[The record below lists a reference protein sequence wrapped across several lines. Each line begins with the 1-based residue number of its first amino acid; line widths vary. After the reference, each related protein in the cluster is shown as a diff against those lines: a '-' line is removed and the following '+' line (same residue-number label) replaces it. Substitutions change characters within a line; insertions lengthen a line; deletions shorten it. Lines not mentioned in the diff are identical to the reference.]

1 MTPTDRK
8 RWDMP
13 LIVIHRGVD
22 FSVYKE
28 DCMLDM
34 FTIATVWLALA
45 VVSTILAN
53 RLKISMALM
62 EICVGAATGYL
73 AARFFDPDI
82 LRPNAEW
89 MKFIAGSGAVLLTF
103 LAGAELDPAAMKTKV
118 REVTLVG
125 IMGFLAPF
133 LGCSALAF
141 FVLGWDPRASLLAGI
156 ALSTTSMAVVYA
168 VMLEYGFNKTE
179 YGKGILG
186 ACFINDLG
194 TVIVLGLIFA
204 PFTFRTVIL
213 VAACAS
219 LFFILSPVTA
229 RLTRVYGNRT
239 AAIRTKWI
247 VFVLFGLG
255 ALSLWAESEPVLP
268 AYIAGMVL
276 AGSVARDEFFIRRL
290 RTLTIGFLTP
300 IYFLRA
306 GYLVSIPAVLAA
318 PLVFLALFAGKVA
331 SKIFGLYPVIGRFR
345 ESKKERWY
353 YTLLMST
360 GLTFGSISALY
371 GLTHGIISRDQYS
384 FLIAAVIGSAVIP
397 TMIANMAFLPE
408 HLLEAPMADEEVPQL
423 DMVSDALENERL
435 DDYLKSKR
443 KR

>member
-1 MTPTDRK
+1 
-8 RWDMP
+8 
-13 LIVIHRGVD
+13 
-22 FSVYKE
+22 
-28 DCMLDM
+28 MLDIYI
-34 FTIATVWLALA
+34 IATAWLALA
-45 VVSTILAN
+45 VLSTILAN

-62 EICVGAATGYL
+62 EICVGALAGYVVS
-73 AARFFDPDI
+73 RFFDPEI
-82 LRPNAEW
+82 LTPNAEW
-89 MKFIAGSGAVLLTF
+89 MRFIAGAGAVLLTF
-103 LAGAELDPAAMKTKV
+103 LAGAELDPASIKVKMK
-118 REVTLVG
+118 EVSIVG
-125 IMGFLAPF
+125 LIGFLAPF
-133 LGCSALAF
+133 LGCAALAF
-141 FVLGWDPRASLLAGI
+141 FVLGWELRASLLAGI

-186 ACFINDLG
+186 ACFVNDLG
-194 TVIVLGLIFA
+194 TVIALGLIFA
-204 PFTFRTVIL
+204 PFTYRSIVFIAAC
-213 VAACAS
+213 VAA
-219 LFFILSPVTA
+219 FFLLPPVTA

-255 ALSLWAESEPVLP
+255 ALALWAGSEAVLP

-306 GYLVSIPAVLAA
+306 GYLVSIPAVVAA
-318 PLVFLALFAGKVA
+318 PLVFLALFGGKVI

-371 GLTHGIISRDQYS
+371 GLTHNIVSRDQYS
-384 FLIAAVIGSAVIP
+384 FLIAAVIASAVIP
-397 TMIANMAFLPE
+397 TIIANMAFLPE
-408 HLLEAPMADEEVPQL
+408 HLLAIPMADEEVPQL
-423 DMVSDALENERL
+423 DRVSDSREWEDLEKYMKGGSDERW
-435 DDYLKSKR
+435 
-443 KR
+443 

>member
-1 MTPTDRK
+1 
-8 RWDMP
+8 
-13 LIVIHRGVD
+13 
-22 FSVYKE
+22 
-28 DCMLDM
+28 MLDM
-34 FTIATVWLALA
+34 FTIATAWLALA
-45 VVSTILAN
+45 VLSTILAN
-53 RLKISMALM
+53 RIKISMALM
-62 EICVGAATGYL
+62 EISVGALAGY
-73 AARFFDPDI
+73 AASQFFHHDI
-82 LRPNAEW
+82 LRPDSEW
-89 MKFIAGSGAVLLTF
+89 IKFIASSGAVLLTF
-103 LAGAELDPAAMKTKV
+103 LAGAELDPSSLKSKIK
-118 REVTLVG
+118 EVSFVG
-125 IMGFLAPF
+125 IIGFLAPF
-133 LGCSALAF
+133 LGCAAIAYCLLDWS
-141 FVLGWDPRASLLAGI
+141 PRASLLAGV

-194 TVIVLGLIFA
+194 TVIALGLIFA
-204 PFTFRTVIL
+204 PFTYKSFIFIAVCI
-213 VAACAS
+213 AA
-219 LFFILSPVTA
+219 FFILPPLTM
-229 RLTRVYGNRT
+229 RLTRIYGNRT

-255 ALSLWAESEPVLP
+255 ALALWSGSEAVLP

-306 GYLVSIPAVLAA
+306 GYLVSIPAVVAA
-318 PLVFLALFAGKVA
+318 PLVFLALFGGKVI

-371 GLTHGIISRDQYS
+371 GLTHGIVSRDQYS
-384 FLIAAVIGSAVIP
+384 FLIAAVIASAVVP
-397 TMIANMAFLPE
+397 TLIANMAFLPA

-423 DMVSDALENERL
+423 DTVKDIWEENGL
-435 DDYLKSKR
+435 DDYLKTR
-443 KR
+443 DGER

>member
-1 MTPTDRK
+1 
-8 RWDMP
+8 
-13 LIVIHRGVD
+13 
-22 FSVYKE
+22 
-28 DCMLDM
+28 MLDM

-45 VVSTILAN
+45 VFATVLAN

-62 EICVGAATGYL
+62 EICVGACAGFV
-73 AARFFDPDI
+73 ASRFFDSDI
-82 LRPNAEW
+82 LKPDSEW
-89 MKFIAGSGAVLLTF
+89 IKFIAGSGAILLTF
-103 LAGAELDPAAMKTKV
+103 LAGAELDPTSLKV
-118 REVTLVG
+118 KIKEVSLVG
-125 IMGFLAPF
+125 LIGFLAPF
-133 LGCSALAF
+133 AGCTSLAY
-141 FVLGWDPRASLLAGI
+141 FVLGWEPRASLLAGI

-194 TVIVLGLIFA
+194 TVIALGLIFA
-204 PFTFRTVIL
+204 PFTYKTFVFIA
-213 VAACAS
+213 VCIAA
-219 LFFILSPVTA
+219 FFILPPLTA
-229 RLTRVYGNRT
+229 RLTRIYGNRT

-255 ALSLWAESEPVLP
+255 ALALWSGSEAVLP

-300 IYFLRA
+300 LYFLRA
-306 GYLVSIPAVLAA
+306 GYLVSIPAVVAA
-318 PLVFLALFAGKVA
+318 PLIFLALFGGKVI
-331 SKIFGLYPVIGRFR
+331 SKVFGLYPVIGRFR

-371 GLTHGIISRDQYS
+371 GLTHGIVSRDQYS
-384 FLIAAVIGSAVIP
+384 FLIAAVIASAVIP
-397 TMIANMAFLPE
+397 TLIANIAFLPE

-423 DMVSDALENERL
+423 DTVKDIWEENGL
-435 DDYLKSKR
+435 DEYLKTRNREAGSIE
-443 KR
+443 